1 MEANSKIPQHV
12 TIIMDGNG
20 RWAKAR
26 GEDRLIGHKEG
37 AESVRAC
44 LELAVEMKIKYLSL
58 FAFSTENW
66 GRPEMEIQGL
76 WSLLLEYI
84 NKETPYMLE
93 NHIKFKVVGNLE
105 QLPEYL
111 RIAIKDLEEATFTC
125 TGTVLVLMLNYSG
138 KWDIVQAANRFAL
151 DNPGKK
157 MTWEDMDKYLST
169 SGIPDPDLLI
179 RTSGEER
186 ISNYMLWQT
195 AYTEFYFTDIFWPD
209 FRKPQFR
216 SALEAFSR
224 RERRFGKL

>member
-1 MEANSKIPQHV
+1 MEANPKIPQHV

-20 RWAKAR
+20 RWAKSR
-26 GEDRLIGHKEG
+26 GHERLVGHKEG

-44 LELAVEMKIKYLSL
+44 LELAVELKIKYLSL

-66 GRPEMEIQGL
+66 GRPEQEIQGL

-93 NHIKFKVVGNLE
+93 NHVRFMVAGNVE

-111 RIAIKDLEEATFTC
+111 RIAIRDVTEATAASD
-125 TGTVLVLMLNYSG
+125 GTTLVLMLNYSG
-138 KWDIVQAANRFAL
+138 KWDIVQAANRFAQE
-151 DNPGKK
+151 NPGRQ
-157 MTWEDMDKYLST
+157 MSWEDMDNYLAT

-195 AYTEFYFTDIFWPD
+195 AYTEFYFTDILWPD
-209 FRKPQFR
+209 FRKPEFR
-216 SALEAFSR
+216 CALEAYSK